1 MSAMAEESPT
11 EADALMSAYL
21 DEELAPEEAAKVEKL
36 LAESPEARAELSGLQ
51 NMLKLVKGL
60 PEVVA
65 PPDFYEKVARKIRRR
80 RIFSMEILWMLILP
94 FQVLS
99 VVLIL
104 VVAATYMLLH
114 LDNDPS
120 VKLEKDPTV
129 QLPPAEVPPVPPAAT
144 PRP

>member
-1 MSAMAEESPT
+1 MADESPT

-21 DEELAPEEAAKVEKL
+21 DEQLAPEEAAQVEKL

-114 LDNDPS
+114 LDSDPS

-129 QLPPAEVPPVPPAAT
+129 QLPVPPPPG
-144 PRP
+144 P

>member
-1 MSAMAEESPT
+1 MAEQSPN

-21 DEELAPEEAAKVEKL
+21 DEELAPEEAAQVEKL

-60 PEVVA
+60 PEVEA

-80 RIFSMEILWMLILP
+80 RIVSMEFLGMLILP

-104 VVAATYMLLH
+104 MVAATYMLLH

-129 QLPPAEVPPVPPAAT
+129 QAPPAPPSP
-144 PRP
+144 

>member
-1 MSAMAEESPT
+1 MAEESPT

-21 DEELAPEEAAKVEKL
+21 DEQLAPEEAAKVEKL

-80 RIFSMEILWMLILP
+80 RLFSMEILWMLILP

-104 VVAATYMLLH
+104 VVAALYMLLH

-129 QLPPAEVPPVPPAAT
+129 QVPPAEVPPVASASTP

>member
-1 MSAMAEESPT
+1 MAEQSPN

-60 PEVVA
+60 PEVEA

-80 RIFSMEILWMLILP
+80 RIVSMEFLGLLILP

-104 VVAATYMLLH
+104 MVAATYMLLH

-129 QLPPAEVPPVPPAAT
+129 QAPPAPPSP
-144 PRP
+144 